1 MLNLCRDYGNLLVL
15 FCHIGFS
22 RPVLVT
28 SRHSPRQM
36 CQTHWAWL
44 GQLLKVRKIISIY
57 LLSFSKNALQVGHM
71 LTSQTWLPCSVTSP
85 GTSWAWPSPCR
96 RCPRRTRSTWASPAG
111 WLRLWWPLRPA
122 RCSGCTRW
130 RRHCQTATWCCSRGR
145 RSQWSAGPAWCTA
158 ASGSSFLVCRQ
169 WRFLS
174 GRRGW

>member
-1 MLNLCRDYGNLLVL
+1 MSRLWKSACFILSHWIQPASPGHFTTLSQTDVSNSLSLTWSAFKSEENNL
-15 FCHIGFS
+15 
-22 RPVLVT
+22 
-28 SRHSPRQM
+28 
-36 CQTHWAWL
+36 
-44 GQLLKVRKIISIY
+44 Y
-57 LLSFSKNALQVGHM
+57 LLSFSKNVLQVGHM

-111 WLRLWWPLRPA
+111 WRRLWWPLRPA